1 MRKLVVWGATAYRQR
16 PDGRV
21 NIAGSED
28 GFHDPMLDSF
38 IYGYK
43 FLPLA
48 AKNIKLLRFA
58 AGRALIQS
66 LTGEFSDFTRHRTL
80 DPRPDLRGVNRAKS
94 LFLDEY
100 PQARSIEYERD
111 WAGYI
116 DYMPDELPVIDALS
130 EPSGLVVAA
139 RLSGNRFGLGSLVGR
154 AVSELIV
161 KGQSSYDLEPFA
173 SKRFQ

>member
-1 MRKLVVWGATAYRQR
+1 
-16 PDGRV
+16 
-21 NIAGSED
+21 
-28 GFHDPMLDSF
+28 
-38 IYGYK
+38 
-43 FLPLA
+43 
-48 AKNIKLLRFA
+48 
-58 AGRALIQS
+58 
-66 LTGEFSDFTRHRTL
+66 
-80 DPRPDLRGVNRAKS
+80 LRGLNRAKS
-94 LFLDEY
+94 LFLDENS
-100 PQARSIEYERD
+100 QARSIEYERA

-139 RLSGNRFGLGSLVGR
+139 GLSGNGFGLGPLVGR